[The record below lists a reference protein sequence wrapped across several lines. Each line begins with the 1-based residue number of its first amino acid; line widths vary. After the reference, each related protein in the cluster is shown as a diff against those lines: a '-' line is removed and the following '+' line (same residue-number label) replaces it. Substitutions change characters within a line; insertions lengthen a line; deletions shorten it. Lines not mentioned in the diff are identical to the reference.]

1 MPRITRLKAR
11 LRSLRRDSRGNV
23 LMILALGT
31 PLLIGAVG
39 LAVDTAQWTLAK
51 RQLQSAADDAA
62 KSGVFAVIKNASV
75 DDAVAATVGE
85 RHAPAETNIQI
96 NRTPA
101 GRLDDPFAVEVRL
114 TAPAATTFAGMFMA
128 SRPIV
133 TATALATVVEDG
145 QYCAFAVGDGDDNG
159 IKLEED
165 TSVDSQCGIATN
177 SSSKDAV
184 QTVGSSSI
192 TAPRVAAYGGIDG
205 SKSPDTFVARSYGL
219 RQKDPLADTDAPL
232 VPNTGCPNVTIN
244 ADSASTQGTVAL
256 KPGCYGNMLINGP
269 IVLLPGEFILNR
281 GNMIVGPTGSVICN
295 GCTIFLT
302 SQDAATD
309 PGSIGKVRMD
319 PHANIKLAAPTQGPN
334 AGLLIYQDRH
344 AGREVAGEE
353 NRIGGNSLSKI
364 SGLIYLP
371 SQGLRLDGESN
382 PDLSCARVIGRRL
395 IIKGRL
401 FIAKDCEGS
410 KPTTFAGTDVRLIQ

>member
-1 MPRITRLKAR
+1 MPRITLLKAR

-101 GRLDDPFAVEVRL
+101 SRLDDPFAVEVRL

-159 IKLEED
+159 ITLEED
-165 TSVDSQCGIATN
+165 TSVDSQCGTVPVSAGIAARYSMLRTG
-177 SSSKDAV
+177 
-184 QTVGSSSI
+184 TLSSI
-192 TAPRVAAYGGIDG
+192 PTISETMIPV
-205 SKSPDTFVARSYGL
+205 
-219 RQKDPLADTDAPL
+219 
-232 VPNTGCPNVTIN
+232 VP
-244 ADSASTQGTVAL
+244 
-256 KPGCYGNMLINGP
+256 
-269 IVLLPGEFILNR
+269 
-281 GNMIVGPTGSVICN
+281 
-295 GCTIFLT
+295 
-302 SQDAATD
+302 
-309 PGSIGKVRMD
+309 
-319 PHANIKLAAPTQGPN
+319 
-334 AGLLIYQDRH
+334 
-344 AGREVAGEE
+344 
-353 NRIGGNSLSKI
+353 
-364 SGLIYLP
+364 
-371 SQGLRLDGESN
+371 
-382 PDLSCARVIGRRL
+382 
-395 IIKGRL
+395 
-401 FIAKDCEGS
+401 
-410 KPTTFAGTDVRLIQ
+410 